1 MISERCMDMLLSE
14 CKKGTRA
21 SVVGVTGDPRI
32 KQRLMVMGITPG
44 VDIEVVKFA
53 PLGDPMELDIRGY
66 SLSIRK
72 SEASTVI
79 VKPL

>member
-1 MISERCMDMLLSE
+1 MLLSE
-14 CKKGTRA
+14 CKTGTKA
-21 SVVGVTGDPRI
+21 NVIGVTGDPRI

-44 VDIEVVKFA
+44 VDVKIVKFA

-72 SEASTVI
+72 SEASSII
-79 VKPL
+79 VEPV